1 MRVRP
6 DKSHKEKILALIQ
19 EVGCISRL
27 SVKSMDIYPSKQT
40 EWLGRLTDANMIL
53 PKRLDGYKIYTITAE
68 GAQYIKAIN
77 EARHRDDTPTSGL
90 NADMMER
97 KAKIS
102 EVVSLLKRAE
112 YVTHPDDKPQIFKAV
127 ERTRQAGSDFDLCN
141 PDNAQAHIYRFLGCH
156 DRKEYTKRST
166 AINCFYYSKELK
178 DYLSKQ
184 MQEQFGMYSEHQA
197 ISFSRIIGLLITPS
211 LSYCIYNTGKK
222 AMQLKMAGETAM
234 QVALADVVSCL
245 TGQRTVRLENVLVFG
260 EGFKGA
266 YQLLAASKK
275 QLPKSKKTPE
285 ANAGQYPPSVMQIT
299 KIGKKVLYLPLLL
312 ESALILEMLAYPNW
326 QDFLRQIALGESYRP
341 AEGRFLIFDGEV
353 QGVPVYLEFIP
364 DLRRLESLL
373 HYLRGNEPEAI
384 LIACPYC
391 HVEFYET
398 VTKNEDLLTEIRF
411 YSFTADNLSA
421 SLEALHQHYFG
432 KDDI

>member
-1 MRVRP
+1 MRVKP
-6 DKSHKEKILALIQ
+6 DKSHSEKILALIQ

-40 EWLGRLTDANMIL
+40 EWLNRLTEANMIL
-53 PKRLDGYKIYTITAE
+53 PKRLEGYKIYTITAE
-68 GAQYIKAIN
+68 GAQYLKTIN
-77 EARHRDDTPTSGL
+77 KIRHRDDTPTNGL

-102 EVVSLLKRAE
+102 EVVSLLKRAKFA
-112 YVTHPDDKPQIFKAV
+112 THPDDKPQIFKAV
-127 ERTRQAGSDFDLCN
+127 EQIRQIGSAFDRCN
-141 PDNAQAHIYRFLGCH
+141 PGNVQTHIYRFLGCH
-156 DRKEYTKRST
+156 DRKEYVRHST
-166 AINCFYYSKELK
+166 AINCFYDSKELK

-184 MQEQFGMYSEHQA
+184 MREQFGMYTEHQA

-211 LSYCIYNTGKK
+211 VSYCIYNTGRK

-234 QVALADVVSCL
+234 QVALADVVSSL
-245 TGQRTVRLENVLVFG
+245 TGQKIVRMESVLVFG

-275 QLPKSKKTPE
+275 QLPNSKKKLE

-299 KIGKKVLYLPLLL
+299 KIGKKVLYLPLLP
-312 ESALILEMLAYPNW
+312 ESSQILKMLAYPDW
-326 QDFLRQIALGESYRP
+326 QDFLREMALGESYRP
-341 AEGRFLIFDGEV
+341 TEGRYLIFDGEM

-364 DLRRLESLL
+364 DLRRFESLL
-373 HYLRGNEPEAI
+373 HYLRGNEPESI
-384 LIACPYC
+384 LIACPDC
-391 HVEFYET
+391 HIAFYET
-398 VTKNEDLLTEIRF
+398 VTKNEDLLTKIRF

-421 SLEALHQHYFG
+421 ALEALQLHYFG

>member
-6 DKSHKEKILALIQ
+6 DKSHGEKILALIQ

-27 SVKSMDIYPSKQT
+27 SVKPMDIYRSKQT
-40 EWLGRLTDANMIL
+40 EWLGRLTEANMIL
-53 PKRLDGYKIYTITAE
+53 PKRLEGYKIYTITAE
-68 GAQYIKAIN
+68 GAQYLKAIN
-77 EARHRDDTPTSGL
+77 EARHHDDTPTNGL

-112 YVTHPDDKPQIFKAV
+112 YTTHPDDKPPIFKAV
-127 ERTRQAGSDFDLCN
+127 EQSRHAGSAFERCN
-141 PDNAQAHIYRFLGCH
+141 QDNAQTHVYHFLGCH
-156 DRKEYTKRST
+156 DRKEYIKRST

-211 LSYCIYNTGKK
+211 VSYCIYNTGKK

-234 QVALADVVSCL
+234 QVALTDVVSCL
-245 TGQRTVRLENVLVFG
+245 TGQKTVRLENILVFG

-275 QLPKSKKTPE
+275 RLPKSKKE
-285 ANAGQYPPSVMQIT
+285 SDASAGQYPPSVMQIN
-299 KIGKKVLYLPLLL
+299 KIGKKVLYLPLVR
-312 ESALILEMLAYPNW
+312 ESAQILKILAYPNW
-326 QDFLRQIALGESYRP
+326 QDFLRQIALGDNYCP
-341 AEGRFLIFDGEV
+341 ADGQFLIFDGEM

-364 DLRRLESLL
+364 DLKRLESLL
-373 HYLRGNEPEAI
+373 HYLRGNELESV

-391 HVEFYET
+391 HVAFYES
-398 VTKNEDLLTEIRF
+398 VTKNEDLATEISF
-411 YSFTADNLSA
+411 YSFTTDDMAA
-421 SLEALHQHYFG
+421 SLGALHQHYFG
-432 KDDI
+432 G